1 MSMVA
6 RSSLALIAVIVVLA
20 AGCSDG
26 SGPQGPDAVDLEK
39 SCNDP
44 SYSPPNRDEL
54 CGSGSESG
62 LAKGKV
68 GQSFEYTQTYSD
80 GSAPVNWKITVTS
93 LKCGITEIP
102 KGASNPK
109 WQGESDV
116 PQLITATPP
125 PGKEFCRVDA
135 SMTNVGR
142 TPGNSM
148 DFADI
153 EIDKGQF
160 ASSQEDE
167 QYSDNL
173 KDALS
178 TGSKTNPGDTIEV
191 ARVYTVPAGSR
202 PVAVLF
208 PWATAFSGPT
218 HRIEV

>member
-1 MSMVA
+1 MVF
-6 RSSLALIAVIVVLA
+6 RSSLALITVVFALA
-20 AGCSDG
+20 AGCTGDGDG
-26 SGPQGPDAVDLEK
+26 SQKSDTADLER

-44 SYSPPNRDEL
+44 TFSPPNRDEI
-54 CGSGSESG
+54 CGSRGEPG

-68 GQSFEYTQTYSD
+68 GQPFEYTQTYSD

-102 KGASNPK
+102 KGARNPK

-116 PQLITATPP
+116 PQLITASPP

-135 SMTNVGR
+135 SMENVGR

-160 ASSQEDE
+160 ASSQDDE
-167 QYSDNL
+167 QISDNL
-173 KDALS
+173 QQALS
-178 TGSKTNPGDTIEV
+178 TGSETNPGDTVQV
-191 ARVYTVPAGSR
+191 ARVYTVPAGSQ

-208 PWATAFSGPT
+208 PFATVFSGPT
-218 HRIEV
+218 HRIEI